1 LQSTHRRELQFD
13 TGDKRIAKLKIVA
26 GHEDI
31 QVNMG
36 SKSC

>member
-1 LQSTHRRELQFD
+1 M
-13 TGDKRIAKLKIVA
+13 VA
-26 GHEDI
+26 YHEDI